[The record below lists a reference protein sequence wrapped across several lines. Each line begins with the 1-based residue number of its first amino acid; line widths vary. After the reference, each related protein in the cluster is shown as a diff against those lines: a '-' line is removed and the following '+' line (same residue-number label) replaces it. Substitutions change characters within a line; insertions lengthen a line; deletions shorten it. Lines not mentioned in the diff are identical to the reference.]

1 MQHRLRVLIIVLLL
15 FLTGC
20 DIQKHPEDLMRAPAL
35 TGEMN
40 QLHKAIM
47 NYLPADAQ
55 IYIPLNSEN
64 AVAIGEVDLN
74 SDGIMEAYATYSLKV
89 NNKTIHGVILLKQSS
104 DSWTKLNQIEINSD
118 ELDFIRFADLAN
130 DGQLKIMIGSVI
142 STDENKILHIYGNDI
157 QEFRKIAE
165 LPYAQMEVGNLNNDP
180 VPEIII
186 LNNNRFE
193 MTADASVYQ
202 YDGRAMVLLDKLPL
216 DGSINGYSD
225 VKFGKASSSVN
236 GVFIEAGVGAHSAYS
251 ILLIMK
257 DGKLQD
263 VFGTAK
269 PDGGWIPFIPRS
281 TYPEDANHDGIIE
294 IPLLEELTPD
304 ASYAEMAFRTVW
316 NKWDGQTGLIPAYYT
331 YDDYG
336 AGYSLTLPNSWKS
349 NLQVS
354 GEHDPFEET
363 TFFYVNERGRKIA
376 DLASIRYY
384 DNVLNQEDIERK
396 LQQSKLHY
404 QILGMRYN
412 RLFVGI
418 IPDEASQA
426 ANLSPKELEKLKE
439 MRIDLAY
446 LLEHI
451 ELTER

>member
-1 MQHRLRVLIIVLLL
+1 MQHRLRIMIIVLLL

-35 TGEMN
+35 VGDMN
-40 QLHKAIM
+40 QLHKAIK
-47 NYLPADAQ
+47 NYLPAGAQ
-55 IYIPLNSEN
+55 IYIPLNSKN
-64 AVAIGEVDLN
+64 AVAIGEVDLD
-74 SDGIMEAYATYSLKV
+74 SDGVMEAYATYSLKI
-89 NNKTIHGVILLKQSS
+89 NNKTTHGIILLKQSN
-104 DSWTKLNQIEINSD
+104 DNWTKLNQIEINSD

-130 DGQLKIMIGSVI
+130 DGQLKIMVGSVI
-142 STDENKILHIYGNDI
+142 STDFNKVLYIYENDK

-165 LPYAQMEVGNLNNDP
+165 LPYEQMEVGNLNDDP
-180 VPEIII
+180 LPEIIV

-193 MTADASVYQ
+193 LTADARVYQ

-216 DGSINGYSD
+216 DGSINGYND
-225 VKFGKASSSVN
+225 MKYGKASSSVN
-236 GVFIEAGVGAHSAYS
+236 GVFVEAGVGAHSAYS

-263 VFGTAK
+263 VFGTAS
-269 PDGGWIPFIPRS
+269 PGGEWITFIPRAE
-281 TYPEDANHDGIIE
+281 YPEDTNRDGIIE
-294 IPLLEELTPD
+294 IPLLEELIPD
-304 ASYAEMAFRTVW
+304 ASYAEMAYRTVW

-331 YDDYG
+331 FDDFG
-336 AGYSLTLPNSWKS
+336 AGYSFMLPNSWKS

-354 GEHDPFEET
+354 EQHDSLEET
-363 TFFYVNERGRKIA
+363 TFFYVNERGQKIA
-376 DLASIRYY
+376 NLATIRYY
-384 DNVLNQEDIERK
+384 DHVMNQEDIERK

-412 RLFVGI
+412 RVFVGI

-439 MRIDLAY
+439 MKIDLAY